1 MPSPTVRFPDP
12 PPPSP
17 SHRRLVLTAIVI
29 GAAIIV
35 VGVLTAGRFMLRA
48 LSGETEIT
56 TLLREVPEDVKP
68 YRPVDSLAPWTL
80 VLSAGEALDL
90 RRLVRTE
97 RFDSVEIAL
106 RLAQDEAATDVRAE
120 WRYYD
125 SYVTLQE
132 PSLGPGLD
140 GWIAAH
146 PRAVEA
152 RIARGMYFV
161 NLAGVRRGGAV
172 AGRTK
177 RAQFGAL
184 DATLDSS

>member
-29 GAAIIV
+29 GTAIIA

-56 TLLREVPEDVKP
+56 ALLREVPEDVKP

-90 RRLVRTE
+90 RRLLRTQ

-106 RLAQDEAATDVRAE
+106 RLAPDEAATGVGAE
-120 WRYYD
+120 WRHYEP
-125 SYVTLQE
+125 YVTLQE
-132 PSLGPGLD
+132 TSLGPRAD
-140 GWIAAH
+140 GWI
-146 PRAVEA
+146 P
-152 RIARGMYFV
+152 GPPP
-161 NLAGVRRGGAV
+161 
-172 AGRTK
+172 
-177 RAQFGAL
+177 
-184 DATLDSS
+184 